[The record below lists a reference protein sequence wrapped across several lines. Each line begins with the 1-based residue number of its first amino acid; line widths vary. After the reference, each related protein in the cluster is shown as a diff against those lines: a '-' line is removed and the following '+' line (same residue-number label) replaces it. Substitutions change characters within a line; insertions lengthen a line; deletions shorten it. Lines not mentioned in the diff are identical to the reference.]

1 METVLSDWKKNMQN
15 VEKLK
20 HFVNGQWKKSVTDK
34 YYEITDSSTGETIAE
49 APCCTEAELNSAVEA
64 AVKAFKVWSS
74 TPVMKRVQVLY
85 KFRELLI
92 GRMDELTMTLCRE
105 NGKCRDEAQGDI
117 LKAKEIIEFACGMPS
132 LMMGEALMDTST
144 GHDTVLYREP
154 LGVFAG
160 IAPWNFPA
168 MIPMGW
174 MMPLCIAA
182 GNTMVL
188 KASSITPMTSM
199 KMLGLLKEAG
209 LPDGVVNLV
218 TCSRNEAEILLK
230 HPDVKG
236 ISFVGS
242 TSVGKHIYTTASA
255 HGKRVQALCEA
266 KNHCLVLE
274 DAPLERVALGIINA
288 TYGCAGERCMAL
300 PVVVAQE
307 SIADKFADCLKRLAL
322 KIKVGPAYEK
332 ASQLGPA
339 VSEEHKKFV
348 LDWIYKGVKEG
359 AKLLLDGRNVEVE
372 GYENGYY
379 IGPTL
384 FDHVTPEM
392 SIGANEVFGPVT
404 LIKRVKN
411 FEEGIT
417 LMNANPFANGS
428 VIYTQNGY
436 YAREFARGTHGGM
449 VGINV
454 GIPVPVGI
462 FPFSGHKQSFFGDLH
477 TLGKDG
483 VKFFTE
489 TKCVTSRWFNEE
501 ELKKD
506 KVDTWDGTI

>member
-1 METVLSDWKKNMQN
+1 MKKI
-15 VEKLK
+15 EKLEY
-20 HFVNGQWKKSVTDK
+20 FVKGQWKQSATEK
-34 YYEITDSSTGETIAE
+34 YYEITDSSTGELIAE
-49 APCCTEAELNSAVEA
+49 APCCTPSEVNDAVEA
-64 AVKAFKVWSS
+64 AKNAFPVWSS

-85 KFRELLI
+85 KFRELI
-92 GRMDELTMTLCRE
+92 ISHMDELVMTLCRE
-105 NGKCRDEAQGDI
+105 NGKCAGEAEGDI
-117 LKAKEIIEFACGMPS
+117 LKAKEVVEFACGMPS
-132 LMMGEALMDTST
+132 LMMGESLMNTSSE
-144 GHDTVLYREP
+144 HDTVLYREP

-160 IAPWNFPA
+160 LAPWNFPA
-168 MIPMGW
+168 MIPLGW
-174 MMPLCIAA
+174 MTPLCIAA

-199 KMLGLLKEAG
+199 KMLDLLYNAG
-209 LPDGVVNLV
+209 LPAGVVNLV
-218 TCSRNEAEILLK
+218 TCSRAEAEILLK

-236 ISFVGS
+236 ITFVGS
-242 TSVGKHIYTTASA
+242 TSVGKHIYSTAAA

-307 SIADKFADCLKRLAL
+307 SIADRLAACL
-322 KIKVGPAYEK
+322 SKLASQIKVGPTCDK
-332 ASQLGPA
+332 SSQLGP
-339 VSEEHKKFV
+339 VVTKEHRDFV
-348 LDWIYKGVKEG
+348 LDWIEKGIKEG
-359 AKLLLDGRNVEVE
+359 AELALDGRNVTVK
-372 GYENGYY
+372 GYEKGYY
-379 IGPTL
+379 LGPSI

-392 SIGANEVFGPVT
+392 SIGNEEIFGPVT
-404 LIKRVKN
+404 CIKRVKN
-411 FEEGIT
+411 FEEGIE
-417 LMNANPFANGS
+417 LMNSSRFANGS
-428 VIYTQNGY
+428 VIYTQSGY
-436 YAREFARGTHGGM
+436 YSREFARRTHGGM

-483 VKFFTE
+483 IRFFTE
-489 TKCVTSRWFNEE
+489 TKCVTSRWFNED
-501 ELKKD
+501 ELKRQ